1 MKSALSRTGSI
12 PVQTLN
18 RTPSLNGSIPSSPKV
33 SFRCE
38 NSGFTKI
45 RLSNSDTDLIR
56 SELRSSRV
64 TRVGSVSFPDLG
76 MIVEEELAGGIGI
89 GIGTG
94 NGKGKGN
101 NYGGK
106 GKGGSN
112 NKNNSNEKGNIGD
125 YYQKMLKSNPG
136 DSLLLRNYGKYLHEV
151 EKNVEKA
158 EECYGRAILANPG
171 DGELLSLYGSLIWE
185 TSKDE
190 DRAQLYY
197 DQALHASP
205 NDSTVLGSYAH
216 FLWEA
221 EDDEE
226 DADIMKLGND
236 VVLPAMVGAH

>member
-1 MKSALSRTGSI
+1 MKSALLRTGSI

-18 RTPSLNGSIPSSPKV
+18 QIPSLNGSSCSSPKI
-33 SFRCE
+33 SFRSE
-38 NSGFTKI
+38 NCGFNKI
-45 RLSNSDTDLIR
+45 RRSNSDTELTR
-56 SELRSSRV
+56 SELMISSRL

-76 MIVEEELAGGIGI
+76 VIAEEELTGRFGI

-94 NGKGKGN
+94 NGKGN

-112 NKNNSNEKGNIGD
+112 NNNNGNEKGSVGE
-125 YYQKMLKSNPG
+125 YYQQMLKSNPG

-158 EECYGRAILANPG
+158 EECYGRAILASPG
-171 DGELLSLYGSLIWE
+171 DGELLSLYGNLIWE

-190 DRAQLYY
+190 DRAQFYY
-197 DQALHASP
+197 DQAVLASP
-205 NDSTVLGSYAH
+205 DDSMVLGSYAH

-226 DADIMKLGND
+226 IMKHGSD
-236 VVLPAMVGAH
+236 AVPAMIGAH